1 MLLQRI
7 FTLRKRLEALEGRST
22 PDPEAVRALLAN
34 EERYQAIVE
43 DQTEL
48 ICRFRPDGRLTFV
61 NPAYCKYYEASSGD
75 LVGARF
81 MDRVIPED
89 VSKVTQ
95 HLASLGKIK
104 SVGRIQHRVVCPR
117 GKLRWQE
124 WVSRAIL
131 DEAGGI
137 LEFQAVGRDVTDMK
151 TAVKFLQRTEKK
163 YRTIFNNSPLGVYR
177 SSLDG
182 KLLEANPALAAML
195 GYSRPSELLKAVDSI
210 GEDIYES
217 PLLREKTIEKVK
229 ATGGLHVVEAVLR
242 RKDGSRFTGRI
253 YMSGV
258 RDEDGAILFLEGLI
272 DDVTERRR
280 MEEDL
285 RRSERTASALLDA
298 GMDAA
303 YLLDADGVILA
314 ANKQG
319 AERFDLS
326 RRDIAGKSVAELL
339 PRDVF
344 LDRMEKLR
352 QVFREKEPVR
362 YVDERPSGVL
372 DIQLTPVFESAGN
385 VDKAAVFIRDITDQ
399 TRLARL
405 REDVDRFT
413 RHDMKTPLIGIVGFA
428 DLLLQ
433 SDNLTG
439 KQKEYLDYIKT
450 NGVQMMD
457 FIQKSLDLFRME
469 QRAYIL
475 NPAPF
480 DFSKALSR
488 ILLDLRG
495 LAVRKKLGVDIF
507 FHSRPA
513 GANDVIDLYGEE
525 AHLRNLFANLVKNA
539 MEAAPDNTRLSV
551 AVSDRNGMR
560 EVEIHNQG
568 AIPSQIRENFFERYV
583 TCGKEGGAGLGAYIA
598 RLIARNHNGDI
609 FCRTSD
615 TDGTRLTVRLPRQ
628 PESL

>member
-1 MLLQRI
+1 MLLQQI
-7 FTLRKRLEALEGRST
+7 YTLRKRLEELQGRSS
-22 PDPEAVRALLAN
+22 PDPEAVQAFLAS

-48 ICRFRPDGRLTFV
+48 ICRFRPDVGLTFV
-61 NPAYCKYYEASSGD
+61 NPAYCKYFEASPGD
-75 LVGARF
+75 LVGTRF

-89 VSKVTQ
+89 VSKVSQ

-104 SVGRIQHRVVCPR
+104 PVGRIQHRTVCPR

-131 DEAGGI
+131 DEAGEV
-137 LEFQAVGRDVTDMK
+137 LEYQAVGRDVTDMK

-163 YRTIFNNSPLGVYR
+163 YRTIFNNSPLGICR
-177 SSLDG
+177 SSPDG
-182 KLLEANPALAAML
+182 KLLEANPAMASML
-195 GYSRPSELLKAVDSI
+195 GYSRPSELVKAVADV
-210 GEDIYES
+210 GEDLYET
-217 PLLREKTIEKVK
+217 PRLRDEAVEKIQ
-229 ATGGLHVVEAVLR
+229 ASGGLHVVETVLR
-242 RKDGSRFTGRI
+242 RKDGTRFTARI

-258 RDEDGAILFLEGLI
+258 RDDDGALLFLEGLI

-280 MEEDL
+280 IEEEL
-285 RRSERTASALLDA
+285 RRSERTASTLLDA

-303 YLLDADGVILA
+303 YLFDADGVVLA
-314 ANKQG
+314 ANRQA
-319 AERFDLS
+319 AERFGLS
-326 RRDIAGKSVAELL
+326 RSEIAGKSAADFL
-339 PRDVF
+339 PGDVF
-344 LDRMEKLR
+344 EERLEKLR
-352 QVFREKEPVR
+352 RVFREKEPVR
-362 YVDERPSGVL
+362 YVEERPDRVL
-372 DIQLTPVFESAGN
+372 DIQITPVFESAGN
-385 VDKAAVFIRDITDQ
+385 VDKAAFFIRDITDQ

-428 DLLLQ
+428 DLLMQ
-433 SDNLTG
+433 SDNLTE

-480 DFSKALSR
+480 DFSKALAR

-495 LAVRKKLGVDIF
+495 LAVHKQLDVDVF
-507 FHSRPA
+507 FHGRPI
-513 GANDVIDLYGEE
+513 GANDAIDLYGEE
-525 AHLRNLFANLVKNA
+525 AHLRNLFANLIKNA
-539 MEAAPDNTRLSV
+539 MEAAPGNSRLSV
-551 AVSDRNGMR
+551 SVADRNGLR

-568 AIPSQIRENFFERYV
+568 AIPHKIRENFFDRYV

-609 FCRTSD
+609 RCSTSE
-615 TDGTRLTVRLPRQ
+615 TDGTRLTVSLPRP
-628 PESL
+628 PEIL